1 MQLKNTYE
9 TLLTGKFKVLG
20 HFADQALQ
28 SSSAYD
34 LFRTICV
41 YCIPSIHQ
49 EGIFSPLHEQCFQAR
64 NDYYKTYN
72 QREKEAIKQINSTFK
87 ATQEL
92 VFSKK
97 LHANRKIAKSLKI
110 LEKILNDQDK
120 RCSPSYYEI
129 AAREL
134 KDLFQ
139 LLFENGES
147 AFVSKFVR
155 FKAPD
160 KPPKK
165 THSKPS
171 IDKIY
176 FAPSLDKLH
185 RLIRKRS
192 WENLHD
198 LWMVWEH
205 LWLAYWCWEKSD
217 KYFEEQNFQGSTTQ
231 EYSTSSTPFDLYS
244 ASREM
249 CSIRD
254 QINGVNDSAF
264 FTLNRF
270 KNYFKTIMDD
280 ILFVQG
286 DLSDESL
293 RSFPESQK
301 PYALELRL
309 SNNQLQ
315 LLVEWSQGGETSCHL
330 LHKFNEGS
338 AQLQVLNPIFLDQT
352 VKTIFLSEHNSGN
365 NSVKYLERIGLEG
378 ELGKVFVQKT
388 STYEVTFYGT
398 RVDLIHSKSIDQSKL
413 LKQIGTLKFIEGSL
427 SQLR

>member
-1 MQLKNTYE
+1 MDANRTHVVKMQLKNTYE

-49 EGIFSPLHEQCFQAR
+49 EGIFSPLHEHWFQAR

-72 QREKEAIKQINSTFK
+72 QREKEAIKQINRAFE

-92 VFSKK
+92 IFSKK

-139 LLFENGES
+139 LLFEKGES
-147 AFVSKFVR
+147 AFVSKFVH

-160 KPPKK
+160 RPIKK

-198 LWMVWEH
+198 LWMVWRN
-205 LWLAYWCWEKSD
+205 L
-217 KYFEEQNFQGSTTQ
+217 
-231 EYSTSSTPFDLYS
+231 
-244 ASREM
+244 
-249 CSIRD
+249 
-254 QINGVNDSAF
+254 
-264 FTLNRF
+264 
-270 KNYFKTIMDD
+270 
-280 ILFVQG
+280 
-286 DLSDESL
+286 LSPL
-293 RSFPESQK
+293 
-301 PYALELRL
+301 
-309 SNNQLQ
+309 
-315 LLVEWSQGGETSCHL
+315 T
-330 LHKFNEGS
+330 
-338 AQLQVLNPIFLDQT
+338 
-352 VKTIFLSEHNSGN
+352 
-365 NSVKYLERIGLEG
+365 
-378 ELGKVFVQKT
+378 
-388 STYEVTFYGT
+388 
-398 RVDLIHSKSIDQSKL
+398 
-413 LKQIGTLKFIEGSL
+413 
-427 SQLR
+427 